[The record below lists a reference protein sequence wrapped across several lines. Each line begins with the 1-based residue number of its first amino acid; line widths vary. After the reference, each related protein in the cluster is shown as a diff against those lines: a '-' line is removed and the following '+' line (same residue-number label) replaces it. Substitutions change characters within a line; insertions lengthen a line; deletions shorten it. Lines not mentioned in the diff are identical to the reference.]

1 MIRFCTLACLAS
13 LALAPL
19 TRAEPTRDLLRGVPP
34 ESTLCFVA
42 QDWKTHAPKIL
53 ASPFVAKLKQ
63 SDLGKSIL
71 NPDALDKI
79 AALETILTGALQ
91 LTVEELRDDILGDAI
106 VYAYRPGP
114 VGKSDDD
121 AGIFMLKTRDPK
133 ALAKLINR
141 FNGVQKESGELKAL
155 VEKSAGK
162 LGYFHRDKTDGAGE
176 FYFLR
181 GGVFA
186 FSRDELLLKQALAL
200 HATPPKVAPF
210 LDAYDKLKLSKVALA
225 AIFNPRSLDAELK
238 ARIDGT
244 KDEHGRAFLKQ
255 FSRIWSATQSA
266 AIGVELG
273 SDIELSIHAS
283 FDPKTVPPELKPF
296 LGTPKAS
303 SLWSHIPTD
312 VLFALAGQLDLPR
325 LIDFGQAFLSD
336 PGLKGFRDLL
346 EKQIAPAVGKDVFP
360 ELLKSL
366 GPDWGVWL
374 TAPGKAAKSAL
385 PDLTVALRVRAPE
398 SRDNTFG
405 DALKLG
411 LNFAFQMFRVEYN
424 RSHDDQFTLREIKD
438 DGGPIQHLENAK
450 LLPPGVRPAFAQR
463 GDFFLLATS
472 PEAIQRFDPKKHVLP
487 ADATPFLRIGW
498 KGLEQYL
505 RTHGEDVAKLFA
517 GITGKSIA
525 DVLKEF
531 RELQTILELLDTLDV
546 KQSGTVDSTKW
557 SLKLKLAAPLVK

>member
-13 LALAPL
+13 LAITQL
-19 TRAEPTRDLLRGVPP
+19 TRAEPTRDLLRSVPP

-42 QDWKTHAPKIL
+42 QDWKTHAPKII
-53 ASPFVAKLKQ
+53 ASPFVAKLKR
-63 SDLGKSIL
+63 SELGKSIL

-79 AALETILTGALQ
+79 AALETILTGTLH
-91 LTVEELRDDILGDAI
+91 LTVDELRDDILGDAI
-106 VYAYRPGP
+106 IYAYRPGP
-114 VGKSDDD
+114 AGKPDDD
-121 AGIFMLKTRDPK
+121 AGILMLKARDPK
-133 ALAKLINR
+133 KLTGLIDR
-141 FNGVQKESGELKAL
+141 FNEAQKESGELKTL
-155 VEKSAGK
+155 TEKSAGK
-162 LGYFHRDKTDGAGE
+162 LAYFHRELADGAGE

-181 GGVFA
+181 DGVFA
-186 FSRDELLLKQALAL
+186 FSRDEPFLKQALGL
-200 HATPPKVAPF
+200 QATQPKVAPL

-225 AIFNPRSLDAELK
+225 AIFNPRALDAELK
-238 ARIDGT
+238 ARIDAT
-244 KDEHGRAFLKQ
+244 KDEPGRAFLKQ
-255 FSRIWSATQSA
+255 FSRVWNATQSA

-303 SLWSHIPTD
+303 SLWAQIPTD
-312 VLFALAGQLDLPR
+312 ALFALAGRLDLPR
-325 LIDFGQAFLSD
+325 LIDLGQTFLSE
-336 PGLKGFRDLL
+336 PGLKGFRELL
-346 EKQIAPAVGKDVFP
+346 EKQIAPAVGKDAFP

-385 PDLTVALRVRAPE
+385 PELTVALRVRAPD
-398 SRDNTFG
+398 SRDNTLG

-411 LNFAFQMFRVEYN
+411 LNFAFQLFRVDYN
-424 RSHDDQFTLREIKD
+424 RAHDDQFTLLEIKD
-438 DGGPIQHLENAK
+438 DGGPIHHLENAK

-472 PEAIQRFDPKKHVLP
+472 PEAIQRFDPKKHALP
-487 ADATPFLRIGW
+487 ADETPFLRIGW

-525 DVLKEF
+525 DVIKEF
-531 RELQTILELLDTLDV
+531 RELQTIIELLDTLDV

-557 SLKLKLAAPLVK
+557 TLKLKLAAPLMK

>member
-13 LALAPL
+13 LALATT
-19 TRAEPTRDLLRGVPP
+19 TRAEPTRDLLRSVPP

-53 ASPFVAKLKQ
+53 ASPFVAKLKA
-63 SDLGKSIL
+63 SELSKAIL
-71 NPDALDKI
+71 NPDVLDKI

-91 LTVEELRDDILGDAI
+91 LTAEELRDDILGDAI

-114 VGKSDDD
+114 AGKPDDD
-121 AGIFMLKTRDPK
+121 AGILMLKARNPK
-133 ALAKLINR
+133 TLAKLIDR
-141 FNGVQKESGELKAL
+141 FNVVQKDSGELNAL
-155 VEKSAGK
+155 TEKSVEKLA
-162 LGYFHRDKTDGAGE
+162 YFHRAKNDGASE

-181 GGVFA
+181 DGVFA
-186 FSRDELLLKQALAL
+186 FSRDESFLKKALTFQ
-200 HATPPKVAPF
+200 ATPPKVAPF
-210 LDAYDKLKLSKVALA
+210 LDAYDKLKLSRVALA

-244 KDEHGRAFLKQ
+244 KDDHGRAFLKQ

-273 SDIELSIHAS
+273 NDIELSIHAS
-283 FDPKTVPPELKPF
+283 FDPKTVPAELKPF

-312 VLFALAGQLDLPR
+312 ALFALAGQLDLPR
-325 LIDFGQAFLSD
+325 LIDLGQAFLSE
-336 PGLKGFRDLL
+336 PGLKGFRELL
-346 EKQIAPAVGKDVFP
+346 EKQIAPAVGKDAFP

-374 TAPGKAAKSAL
+374 TAPGKAAKSPL
-385 PDLTVALRVRAPE
+385 PDLTVALRVRAPD
-398 SRDNTFG
+398 SQDNTLG

-411 LNFAFQMFRVEYN
+411 LNFDFQLFRVDYN
-424 RSHDDQFTLREIKD
+424 RAHDDQFTLREIKD
-438 DGGPIQHLENAK
+438 DAGPIQHLENAK

-487 ADATPFLRIGW
+487 ADETPFLRIGW

-517 GITGKSIA
+517 SITGKSIA

-531 RELQTILELLDTLDV
+531 RELQTIIELLDTLDV
-546 KQSGTVDSTKW
+546 KQSGSVESTKW
-557 SLKLKLAAPLVK
+557 TLKLKLAAPLMK